1 MYYNIHSGP
10 LAKGCD
16 MCLVG
21 AKAVIFIT
29 GLCRYRCF
37 YCPVDRERFGRDVIY
52 VNDVRADTVGDV
64 VREVAASGAA
74 GAAIT
79 GGDPL
84 EVPERVVEVSSALKR
99 EFGRGFHIHLYT
111 RPTSLNNTTTN
122 ALINSGVDEVRLH
135 FLSYGEVSGRLH
147 HIAALKYAGLSVG
160 VEIPAIPGLEASM
173 SGAINALAE
182 RGLVDFVNINEL
194 DVSDSN
200 IEALRSLGYRVSNG
214 SAYGSV
220 EAAKRLMGLLEGV
233 PVNICRSRT
242 KDLYQIG
249 ARIFREA
256 MFSAAPPERVQD
268 DGTIEYTEHGVH
280 PGHRLAG
287 RIKVKMRLGGKYL
300 EIA

>member
-1 MYYNIHSGP
+1 VVYYNIHSGP

-74 GAAIT
+74 GVAIT

-111 RPTSLNNTTTN
+111 R
-122 ALINSGVDEVRLH
+122 R
-135 FLSYGEVSGRLH
+135 
-147 HIAALKYAGLSVG
+147 
-160 VEIPAIPGLEASM
+160 
-173 SGAINALAE
+173 
-182 RGLVDFVNINEL
+182 
-194 DVSDSN
+194 
-200 IEALRSLGYRVSNG
+200 RV
-214 SAYGSV
+214 
-220 EAAKRLMGLLEGV
+220 
-233 PVNICRSRT
+233 
-242 KDLYQIG
+242 
-249 ARIFREA
+249 
-256 MFSAAPPERVQD
+256 
-268 DGTIEYTEHGVH
+268 
-280 PGHRLAG
+280 
-287 RIKVKMRLGGKYL
+287 
-300 EIA
+300 